1 MTSRY
6 AEDANY
12 WMTTVHPAKSQA
24 EIIELLDN
32 FGATNYQISQGG
44 TAGRG
49 RNAIAWLIRFVW
61 NDHSYRF
68 LFTPLE
74 CRAPE
79 KISSFGGKRRAHSDQ
94 AIYQMGRVAVHLTK
108 AILTAAEMHPHALFG
123 FMELPGTD
131 AGGIPHTAAE
141 LDIAGIAS
149 ALPVPTALI
158 LTPPEEA

>member
-1 MTSRY
+1 MTLRY
-6 AEDANY
+6 AEEANY

-32 FGATNYQISQGG
+32 FGATNYQISQGNSG
-44 TAGRG
+44 NTV
-49 RNAIAWLIRFVW
+49 AWLIRFAW

-74 CRAPE
+74 CRTPE
-79 KISSFGGKRRAHSDQ
+79 KASSFGSKRRSHSDQ

-141 LDIAGIAS
+141 LDIAGITS

-158 LTPPEEA
+158 LSPPEGA